1 MEPLYLENSRVFAI
15 GDVHGCL
22 YTVKKLVEEHWNPDK
37 EILVQLGDLL
47 NRGRYSV
54 ETVQYFFDLKDRY
67 PDKVYTLMGNHEYDL
82 LQYLTERPHLKWLR
96 SGGSHLIYEMYGADA
111 HQLVLRHLNHLI
123 PWIETPAVFL
133 SHAGRPEGAGDKT
146 PPESPIGVYYNR
158 QPLVD
163 IGKTQVIGHVPC
175 KSGIAEYRKK
185 SQSWRIDTGAYLGK
199 ALTGVKISK
208 KGIVKEVVR
217 ESTHQKD
224 IKKLTK

>member
-1 MEPLYLENSRVFAI
+1 MPPLYLDNSRFFAI

-22 YTVKKLVEEHWNPDK
+22 NTVKKLVENHWNPDR
-37 EILVQLGDLL
+37 EILVQLGDLI
-47 NRGRYSV
+47 NRGRYSI
-54 ETVQYFFDLKDRY
+54 ETVQYFIELKTRY
-67 PDKVYTLMGNHEYDL
+67 PDHVFTLMGNHEYDL
-82 LQYLTERPHLKWLR
+82 LQYLTGHPQLKWLR
-96 SGGSHLIYEMYGADA
+96 SGGSHLIYELYRADA
-111 HQLVLRHLNHLI
+111 HQMFSQHLANLL

-133 SHAGRPEGAGDKT
+133 SHAGRPEGASGNT

-208 KGIVKEVVR
+208 KGVVKEVIR

-224 IKKLTK
+224 IKKVYK